1 MIQRFVTSNPSSA
14 YVQAVS
20 DAFKTG
26 RDGKGIDPV
35 CACDCWRVNH
45 HRTTSIKP
53 GILVWDSCWNRLLW
67 RSHLQ
72 WRLRGSEGNYDGS
85 AFAQRSTLPD
95 QCKQRRV
102 ARAISQGDVELSNV
116 LLRVHVSINVY
127 KLLADDPN
135 SLRVH
140 HISRPEPASKVLDA
154 TEEDLENGKLKFTW
168 WELIHLHEQHA
179 IANTYLER
187 VGFPMVVEEN
197 PMEIQWSLC
206 VVDLEDWWKRP
217 PTCRVSLMHAILV
230 VTCACLPGNSF
241 DAIHGVWGWKQQA
254 HLHAKHHWCHWPIPL
269 CLSNGLQLL
278 LARIP
283 ARGLP
288 TRPIWFRQSGVRSCV
303 SQHSFILLLLLS
315 SLLAT
320 KFENKLMRFWNH
332 FLTNKFHMVPYQGSE
347 GHSTLLFLPGRLGG
361 SGIPDLY
368 ASQRLGL
375 CEWHGVLNW

>member
-1 MIQRFVTSNPSSA
+1 MTQI
-14 YVQAVS
+14 
-20 DAFKTG
+20 
-26 RDGKGIDPV
+26 
-35 CACDCWRVNH
+35 
-45 HRTTSIKP
+45 
-53 GILVWDSCWNRLLW
+53 
-67 RSHLQ
+67 HL
-72 WRLRGSEGNYDGS
+72 E
-85 AFAQRSTLPD
+85 
-95 QCKQRRV
+95 
-102 ARAISQGDVELSNV
+102 I
-116 LLRVHVSINVY
+116 
-127 KLLADDPN
+127 
-135 SLRVH
+135 LRVH
-140 HISRPEPASKVLDA
+140 HISRPEPASKVFDA
-154 TEEDLENGKLKFTW
+154 TEEDSENGKLKFTW

-217 PTCRVSLMHAILV
+217 PTCRVSLMYAILV

-254 HLHAKHHWCHWPIPL
+254 HLHAKHHWCYWPIPL

-320 KFENKLMRFWNH
+320 RRCGFEI
-332 FLTNKFHMVPYQGSE
+332 TS
-347 GHSTLLFLPGRLGG
+347 
-361 SGIPDLY
+361 
-368 ASQRLGL
+368 
-375 CEWHGVLNW
+375 